1 MKRVH
6 IILSST
12 AVALVVAIGSTTPTL
27 AAVCENVTFSFTNR
41 SEGPIQVT
49 GVGYRD
55 LNSGDPNRRR
65 VENVPNLPC
74 ASGDTCETDGDDLG
88 SITRPRE
95 NHDLTDVQFRFRQ
108 QDRLGA
114 WQADEWSDEN
124 VPADLRCTDRR
135 NYGPYDIS

>member
-6 IILSST
+6 TILSRT

-55 LNSGDPNRRR
+55 LNSGDPTAGASRTSRTCPAPAATPARRTGMISARSPGR
-65 VENVPNLPC
+65 VR
-74 ASGDTCETDGDDLG
+74 
-88 SITRPRE
+88 IT
-95 NHDLTDVQFRFRQ
+95 
-108 QDRLGA
+108 
-114 WQADEWSDEN
+114 
-124 VPADLRCTDRR
+124 
-135 NYGPYDIS
+135 I